1 MSREFAETILA
12 ATMVMGFYV
21 LIMALAEG
29 LSEWLTKRVL
39 RKGRLVE
46 DTDDKDLVEVSDG
59 DIAEYVVEDVVKRP
73 EEPTRYARLRSSY
86 RRNRRQARRR

>member
-12 ATMVMGFYV
+12 AIMVMGFYV

-46 DTDDKDLVEVSDG
+46 QEYDDVTEELVEDSVG
-59 DIAEYVVEDVVKRP
+59 DLG
-73 EEPTRYARLRSSY
+73 EPTRYARLRSSY

>member
-1 MSREFAETILA
+1 MSIEFAETILA
-12 ATMVMGFYV
+12 ATMVLGFYV

-46 DTDDKDLVEVSDG
+46 DADDDVTEELVEDSVG
-59 DIAEYVVEDVVKRP
+59 DLG
-73 EEPTRYARLRSSY
+73 EPTRYARLRSSY

>member
-39 RKGRLVE
+39 QKGRLVE
-46 DTDDKDLVEVSDG
+46 DADDDDDVTKELVEDSVG
-59 DIAEYVVEDVVKRP
+59 DLG
-73 EEPTRYARLRSSY
+73 EPTRYARLRSSY
-86 RRNRRQARRR
+86 RRDRRQARRR

>member
-29 LSEWLTKRVL
+29 LSEWLTKRVF
-39 RKGRLVE
+39 RCGRLVE
-46 DTDDKDLVEVSDG
+46 QEYDDVTEELVEELVG
-59 DIAEYVVEDVVKRP
+59 DLG
-73 EEPTRYARLRSSY
+73 EPTRYARLRSSY

>member
-39 RKGRLVE
+39 QKGQLVE
-46 DTDDKDLVEVSDG
+46 DADDDVTEELVEDSAG
-59 DIAEYVVEDVVKRP
+59 DLG
-73 EEPTRYARLRSSY
+73 EPTRYARLRSSY